1 MLDFEEVINADF
13 EWSEEKNDWLKRTR
27 GLSFEEVE
35 RHIKQGNLLDM
46 EDQPNQVKYPG
57 QVIFIVNI
65 NEYAHK
71 VPAVP
76 TETGYFLK
84 TVYPNSRANREYLL

>member
-1 MLDFEEVINADF
+1 MLNYEEVVNADF
-13 EWSEEKNDWLKRTR
+13 EWSEAKNEILKRTR
-27 GLSFEEVE
+27 GISFEEVE
-35 RHIKQGNLLDM
+35 HHIRQGNLLNL
-46 EDQPNQVKYPG
+46 EDHPNQVRYPG

-65 NEYAHK
+65 NSYAHK

-84 TVYPNSRANREYLL
+84 TIYPNSKANREYLL